1 MDLAGPS
8 LPQELLKDTL
18 QSLEVDSRISQNNKS
33 STVSEKTTDAKDV
46 TVDGLIKPSPGSVI
60 TELSLKG
67 NTLTKVSK
75 VNVKD
80 LRVISELEESSM
92 LQMMKA
98 N

>member
-46 TVDGLIKPSPGSVI
+46 TVDGLIKPSPGSVK
-60 TELSLKG
+60 TELSLKR
-67 NTLTKVSK
+67 NTLTEEFVETVKSPLVPTRPRVSK
-75 VNVKD
+75 R
-80 LRVISELEESSM
+80 LLATS
-92 LQMMKA
+92 A
-98 N
+98 H

>member
-1 MDLAGPS
+1 MVHAGPS
-8 LPQELLKDTL
+8 LPPELLKDTL
-18 QSLEVDSRISQNNKS
+18 LFVEEEFKISLNNKS
-33 STVSEKTTDAKDV
+33 LIVSEKTTDALDAA
-46 TVDGLIKPSPGSVI
+46 VDGLIKPSPGSVI